1 MKIDSIINKVIK
13 DKYKNFN
20 NLKKDIKIN
29 SYFKRIGKFNLFN
42 SESIIFSLSNFSK
55 KEKEELLFLLLSN

>member
-29 SYFKRIGKFNLFN
+29 SYFKRIGRINLFN
-42 SESIIFSLSNFSK
+42 SESLVFNLSNFSK

>member
-1 MKIDSIINKVIK
+1 MKIDYIIKKVIK

-29 SYFKRIGKFNLFN
+29 SYFKRIGKFNLESLSFN
-42 SESIIFSLSNFSK
+42 LSNFSK
-55 KEKEELLFLLLSN
+55 KEKEELLFFLLSN